1 MVIIQSGLRVQALL
15 GVGKTIAITLVLEL
29 GNFSRFPNPKHI
41 MAYIGLTPP
50 RYHRYAK
57 RLQRSGRK
65 GANGVE
71 R

>member
-1 MVIIQSGLRVQALL
+1 MLAKRLL
-15 GVGKTIAITLVLEL
+15 SQVLEL